1 MVCAQAPDVLAVP
14 RAAHILHTCC
24 GSGFRILSPS
34 CSAHPVSTRALTFWC
49 FFFLFLKSPRVWTK
63 TKTIYTILCK
73 HKNTQVIS
81 LNYSSLKPAYSAG
94 HASKGLQ
101 QQLGSCKAQE
111 HISECSWNPLYTPAK
126 QPGELHTEKI
136 LSRDPTS
143 QGNSKDVQVLTCKNS
158 LTPTNL
164 GWLCAD

>member
-1 MVCAQAPDVLAVP
+1 MSLQCLEQPTFCTPAVEVGSASCLP
-14 RAAHILHTCC
+14 LVQPILCPQGHEHF
-24 GSGFRILSPS
+24 G
-34 CSAHPVSTRALTFWC
+34 A

-136 LSRDPTS
+136 LSRDSTS